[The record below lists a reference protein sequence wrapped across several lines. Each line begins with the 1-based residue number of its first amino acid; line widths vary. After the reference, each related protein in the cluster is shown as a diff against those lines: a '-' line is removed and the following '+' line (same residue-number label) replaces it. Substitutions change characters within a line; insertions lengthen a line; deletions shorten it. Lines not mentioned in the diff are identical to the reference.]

1 MERTEV
7 EKLVET
13 RLKED
18 GREKVLEKRVS
29 KLIDDNSL
37 SLSTVQQELDAR
49 KRETQV
55 RTCLLTCTIVSA
67 ICEDTVI
74 VCN

>member
-13 RLKED
+13 RLRED
-18 GREKVLEKRVS
+18 GREKVLDKRVS
-29 KLIDDNSL
+29 QMIDDNSL
-37 SLSTVQQELDAR
+37 SLTTVQQELDAR

-55 RTCLLTCTIVSA
+55 RIGVWISQWLLGYS
-67 ICEDTVI
+67 
-74 VCN
+74 

>member
-13 RLKED
+13 RLRED
-18 GREKVLEKRVS
+18 GREKVLDKRVS
-29 KLIDDNSL
+29 QMIDDNSL
-37 SLSTVQQELDAR
+37 SLTTVQQELDAR

-55 RTCLLTCTIVSA
+55 RIGAGYHSGC
-67 ICEDTVI
+67 
-74 VCN
+74 